1 MRGAMSTG
9 VFVTPHQ
16 NDDQGEARDGC
27 DGGRK
32 RCAHSRQSCED
43 DQAAAE
49 AALLDPDRQGVPIIE
64 VEQHPEIRNREARDA
79 QQGREQEQTQI
90 DRGIGR
96 IPDQGQHGRRQ
107 HGLYRACPDDGPA
120 RGREVGLRTAQRDR
134 LCRRRLQ
141 TAAKLEMR
149 WIART

>member
-1 MRGAMSTG
+1 MSTG

-79 QQGREQEQTQI
+79 QQGVNRS
-90 DRGIGR
+90 
-96 IPDQGQHGRRQ
+96 
-107 HGLYRACPDDGPA
+107 
-120 RGREVGLRTAQRDR
+120 
-134 LCRRRLQ
+134 RRRSIAGSAEYQ
-141 TAAKLEMR
+141 TRASTGDASTAF
-149 WIART
+149 IALAQTMALRVGGRLACAPLSATAFAVAGSRPRPSWR